1 MTQNAS
7 VSSAATRYYDVDWL
21 RVFATLVV
29 FLFHAAKPF
38 ADDPWHIKNPQIDP
52 CLDFMVGL
60 VDVWMMPLLFVVSG
74 MSIAFSLRS
83 RTAVTFVQERVKR
96 LLIPFLFGLL
106 FLSPIQVYIER
117 LHYHQINDSFLRFLP
132 HAFDGL
138 YLEYA
143 GEGNFAWFGLH
154 LWYLGALLI
163 YSLLMLPL
171 FLTLSGKTWQGSL
184 ARLGARLENPGL
196 LLLTALPLMYLSMLN
211 PSGLGVRELGQWN
224 FPIYLALLIY
234 GFLIIRTLM
243 GYAVLYHYRWPIL
256 LVFLAAGLVAAP
268 LDGAEYGTIEFF
280 IGQATRGLAMWCFI
294 LFLLGIFYPLRKI
307 NSQLLRYTSE
317 MVLPFYMLHQPII
330 LVVGYFLLLPLGLPP
345 LAKYSLLVVISLPI
359 TVVIFEFLVRR
370 SNLLRILFGL
380 KSSTRSG
387 RKSIGGEKTELQI

>member
-74 MSIAFSLRS
+74 MSIAFSLQS
-83 RTAVTFVQERVKR
+83 RTAVTFVLERVKR
-96 LLIPFLFGLL
+96 LLIPFLFGLF

-117 LHYHQINDSFLRFLP
+117 LHYHQFNDSFLQFLP
-132 HAFDGL
+132 HAFEGL

-171 FLTLSGKTWQGSL
+171 FFTLSGKTWQGPL
-184 ARLGARLENPGL
+184 IRLGARLKNPGL
-196 LLLTALPLMYLSMLN
+196 LLLTALPLMCLSTLN
-211 PSGLGVRELGQWN
+211 PSDLGWRLLGGWN

-234 GFLIIRTLM
+234 GFLINRTLE
-243 GYAVLYHYRWPIL
+243 GYTVLYHYRWLTL
-256 LVFLAAGLVAAP
+256 LVFFIAGLVAAP
-268 LDGAEYGTIEFF
+268 LDGAEYGTMGFF
-280 IGQATRGLAMWCFI
+280 IGQAARGLVMWCFI
-294 LFLLGIFYPLRKI
+294 LFLLGVFYPLRKI

-317 MVLPFYMLHQPII
+317 MVLPFYMLHQPVII
-330 LVVGYFLLLPLGLPP
+330 VVGYFLLLPLNLPSI
-345 LAKYSLLVVISLPI
+345 AKYSLLVVISLPI
-359 TVVIFEFLVRR
+359 TVAIFEFLIRR

-380 KSSTRSG
+380 KSSLRSSRETIDREQTG
-387 RKSIGGEKTELQI
+387 LQM